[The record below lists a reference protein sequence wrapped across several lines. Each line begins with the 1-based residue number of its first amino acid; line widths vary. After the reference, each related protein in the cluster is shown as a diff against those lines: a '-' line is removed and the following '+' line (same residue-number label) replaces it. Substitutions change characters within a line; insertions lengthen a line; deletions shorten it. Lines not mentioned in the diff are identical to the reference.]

1 MSLTPLTMT
10 TDLPRAAASPGHG
23 KSDSPTLIAF
33 RESQQL
39 SLLIR
44 ATAFVFSDPQSR
56 ALQELIKRVAPSEA
70 TALIIGETGTGK
82 ELVARHVHA
91 LSRRGAANFVA
102 INCGAFSETLI
113 ESELFGYE
121 RGAFTCRNAK
131 WCAWADASRSRSTC
145 A

>member
-1 MSLTPLTMT
+1 MSLTTLHHKTA
-10 TDLPRAAASPGHG
+10 DLPRAAGPTTAIVRPPGEHDAERA
-23 KSDSPTLIAF
+23 DSPTLIAF

-56 ALQELIKRVAPSEA
+56 ALQDLIKRIAPSEA
-70 TALIIGETGTGK
+70 TALIMGETGTGK

-91 LSRRGAANFVA
+91 LSRRASSNFVA

-121 RGAFTCRNAK
+121 RGAFTGAPAQCR
-131 WCAWADASRSRSTC
+131 
-145 A
+145 